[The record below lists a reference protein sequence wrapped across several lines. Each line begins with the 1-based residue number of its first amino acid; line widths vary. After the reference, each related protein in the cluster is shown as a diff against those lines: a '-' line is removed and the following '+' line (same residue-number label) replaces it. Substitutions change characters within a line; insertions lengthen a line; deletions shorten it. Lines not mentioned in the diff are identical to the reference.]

1 MLITSQIN
9 INSIRNKLEPLV
21 DFMNNNLEIVMIS
34 EVNSD
39 DTFPDSQ
46 FLIEGFPV
54 PYKPDLTV
62 KGGGILLYISEDL
75 P

>member
-1 MLITSQIN
+1 
-9 INSIRNKLEPLV
+9 
-21 DFMNNNLEIVMIS
+21 MNNNLEIVVIS

-75 P
+75 PWIMSRIKKSLFASHLKGFL

>member
-1 MLITSQIN
+1 MVITCQIN

-21 DFMNNNLEIVMIS
+21 GFMNNNLEIFMIS
-34 EVNSD
+34 EANSD
-39 DTFPDSQ
+39 GTFPDSQ

-54 PYKPDLTV
+54 PYKPDLTF
-62 KGGGILLYISEDL
+62 KGGGILLYISEDI